1 MMKMMKITV
10 LDFKQNLNTYSVKRF
25 RKLEKILIDSAIE
38 LTTERDFMNA
48 NLDCLREVM
57 TVRMSVI
64 EEQLIVLESK
74 KVELKNKLDLM
85 IVKSRKSKG
94 EFTRLQIELEN
105 LF

>member
-1 MMKMMKITV
+1 
-10 LDFKQNLNTYSVKRF
+10 
-25 RKLEKILIDSAIE
+25 
-38 LTTERDFMNA
+38 
-48 NLDCLREVM
+48 M

-94 EFTRLQIELEN
+94 EFTRLQTELEN